1 MTVTE
6 QPAPR
11 TYATEV
17 VTEKPVV
24 SRRLRRGPRS
34 TGPLG
39 TALRYTFSLLIVVG
53 ALFPLAW
60 MAISG
65 FKARTEVVR
74 SPFQFL
80 PELWIAQNYVDI
92 LKDPQFTRSLIVTF
106 VGASLFTLLSLSANS
121 MAAYAFARLD
131 FSFKRTIWVVTLMTM
146 FIPAMAILL
155 TSYIVV
161 TRMGMLNTMAVLV
174 VPGAVSALHIF
185 FIRQFYLGIPYSLE
199 EAALV
204 DGASR
209 WQIFTKVFLPMSKP
223 VFVVVGIT
231 SFLAFWNA
239 YVWPILTITEADS
252 ALTQIQQYLAIFR
265 SERRIEYGLLLA
277 GSTLAAMPVIILF
290 LIFQRYIISGIRI
303 SGIK

>member
-6 QPAPR
+6 QARTLSTEIALEQTVAP
-11 TYATEV
+11 T
-17 VTEKPVV
+17 
-24 SRRLRRGPRS
+24 RRRRGPRT
-34 TGPLG
+34 TGPVG
-39 TALRYTFSLLIVVG
+39 TVFRHLFSFLIVLT

-65 FKARTEVVR
+65 FKSRSEVVS
-74 SPFQFL
+74 SPFQFF
-80 PELWIAQNYVDI
+80 PDVWMAENYVEI
-92 LKDPQFTRSLIVTF
+92 LRDPQFTRALIVTF
-106 VGASLFTLLSLSANS
+106 IGASLFTALSLTANS

-131 FSFKRTIWVVTLMTM
+131 FSFKRSLWVLTLLTM

-161 TRMGMLNTMAVLV
+161 TRLGMLNTMAVLV
-174 VPGAVSALHIF
+174 VPGATSALHIF
-185 FIRQFYLGIPYSLE
+185 FIRQFYLGIPNSLE

-209 WQIFTKVFLPMSKP
+209 WQIFTRVFLPMSKP

-231 SFLAFWNA
+231 AFLAFWNA
-239 YVWPILTITEADS
+239 YVWPIMTITEPDS
-252 ALTQIQQYLAIFR
+252 GLTQIQQYLAIFR

-277 GSTLAAMPVIILF
+277 GSTLAATPVIVLF
-290 LIFQRYIISGIRI
+290 LFFQRYIISGIRI